1 MNNFIEVVLLFFMY
15 SFIGWLWETI
25 YCSIKAKKFVYRGF
39 LIGPYCPIY
48 GFGILSVL
56 YFLEPFQSNLFL
68 LYILSAVIVTVL
80 EYITSY
86 ALEKLF
92 HASWW
97 DYKNVPM
104 NINGRVAIPVSLFWG
119 IGCVLIVKVIQPK
132 VLMLE
137 QFLANRFGLALPI
150 LLLVLISSDL
160 VYTLINMQSF
170 KKVTSE
176 INALIEE
183 RKLELEKNLNEKRTE
198 LATNLSELKEEIGAK
213 RKQIEEATWL
223 DELKENV
230 KGKKILSKLNFN
242 QKRMVRNYPN
252 LKLKTIRNPEEVRK
266 LMKEFRKKIK

>member
-1 MNNFIEVVLLFFMY
+1 MDIRFLRKGVLYEGIYRSSLIIFMY

-25 YCSIKAKKFVYRGF
+25 YCSIKAKKFIYRGF

-56 YFLEPFQSNLFL
+56 YFLNPFQNNLFL
-68 LYILSAVIVTVL
+68 LYILSAVMVTVL

-97 DYKNVPM
+97 DYKDVPL

-119 IGCVLIVKVIQPK
+119 IDCVLIVKVIQPK
-132 VLMLE
+132 VLILE
-137 QFLANRFGLALPI
+137 QFLANRFGLALPL

-170 KKVTSE
+170 KKVTAEMS
-176 INALIEE
+176 ALIEE
-183 RKLELEKNLNEKRTE
+183 RKVELEKNLNEKRTE

-213 RKQIEEATWL
+213 RKEFEKATWL

-230 KGKKILSKLNFN
+230 NAKKILSKLNFS
-242 QKRMVRNYPN
+242 QKKNGSE
-252 LKLKTIRNPEEVRK
+252 LS
-266 LMKEFRKKIK
+266 